1 MLGKYLF
8 FLEKEKLKNKMM
20 ISVCPAY
27 LPSVEYMSWVINQ
40 KKLYFLTSGHYQKQ
54 TYRNRA
60 EIYGPNGKL
69 KLIIPV
75 TKNRGSNHQKDIE
88 TMIDNNFLWQK
99 NHWRSL
105 QMSYRASPYFEFYEE
120 DFYPFY
126 NNKIS
131 SLMELN
137 ISLIKVVLK
146 LLKFEIPIEEKNDNK
161 VKEKRDLIIYKKIV
175 NASILKYNQVF
186 IDKHGFLSNLSIVD
200 LLFNLGPESLD
211 YLKNLRI

>member
-1 MLGKYLF
+1 MI
-8 FLEKEKLKNKMM
+8 

-88 TMIDNNFLWQK
+88 TMVDNNLLWQK

-137 ISLIKVVLK
+137 IGLIKVILK
-146 LLKFEIPIEEKNDNK
+146 LLKFEIPIEEKNHNK
-161 VKEKRDLIIYKKIV
+161 VNEKRDLIVSKKIV

-211 YLKNLRI
+211 YLKNIRI

>member
-1 MLGKYLF
+1 MI
-8 FLEKEKLKNKMM
+8 

-40 KKLYFLTSGHYQKQ
+40 KKLYFFTSGHYQKQ

-75 TKNRGSNHQKDIE
+75 TKNRGSNYQKDIE
-88 TMIDNNFLWQK
+88 TMSDNNFLWQK

-120 DFYPFY
+120 EFYPFY

-137 ISLIKVVLK
+137 IGLIKVILK
-146 LLKFEIPIEEKNDNK
+146 LLKFEIPIEEKNHNK
-161 VKEKRDLIIYKKIV
+161 VNEKRDLIISKKIV

-211 YLKNLRI
+211 YLKNLKI

>member
-1 MLGKYLF
+1 
-8 FLEKEKLKNKMM
+8 M
-20 ISVCPAY
+20 ITSVCPAY
-27 LPSVEYMSWVINQ
+27 LPSVEYMGWVINQ
-40 KKLYFLTSGHYQKQ
+40 KKLYFLTSGNYQKQ

-75 TKNRGSNHQKDIE
+75 TKNRGSNRQKDIE

-137 ISLIKVVLK
+137 IGLIKVILK

-161 VKEKRDLIIYKKIV
+161 VKEKRDLIISKKIV
-175 NASILKYNQVF
+175 NVSILKYNQVF

-200 LLFNLGPESLD
+200 LLFNLGPESLN

>member
-1 MLGKYLF
+1 
-8 FLEKEKLKNKMM
+8 MM

>member
-1 MLGKYLF
+1 MI
-8 FLEKEKLKNKMM
+8 

-88 TMIDNNFLWQK
+88 TMVDNNLLWQK

-137 ISLIKVVLK
+137 IGLIKVILK
-146 LLKFEIPIEEKNDNK
+146 LLKFEIPIEEKNHNK
-161 VKEKRDLIIYKKIV
+161 VNEKRDLIVSKKIV

>member
-1 MLGKYLF
+1 LF
-8 FLEKEKLKNKMM
+8 FLEKEKLKNKMI

-88 TMIDNNFLWQK
+88 TMVDNNFLWQK

-137 ISLIKVVLK
+137 IGLIKVVLK
-146 LLKFEIPIEEKNDNK
+146 LLKFEIPIEEKNHNK
-161 VKEKRDLIIYKKIV
+161 VNEKRDLVISKKIV
-175 NASILKYNQVF
+175 NVSILKYNQVF

>member
-1 MLGKYLF
+1 MI
-8 FLEKEKLKNKMM
+8 

-137 ISLIKVVLK
+137 IGLIKVVLK

-161 VKEKRDLIIYKKIV
+161 VKEKRDLIIHKKIV

>member
-1 MLGKYLF
+1 MI
-8 FLEKEKLKNKMM
+8 

-75 TKNRGSNHQKDIE
+75 TKNRGSKHQKDIE
-88 TMIDNNFLWQK
+88 TMVNNNSLWQK

-126 NNKIS
+126 NNKTS

-137 ISLIKVVLK
+137 ISLIKIILK
-146 LLKFEIPIEEKNDNK
+146 LLKFEIPIEEKNHNK
-161 VKEKRDLIIYKKIV
+161 VNEKRDLIISKKIV
-175 NASILKYNQVF
+175 DASILKYNQVF
-186 IDKHGFLSNLSIVD
+186 IDKHGFLPNLSIVD

>member
-1 MLGKYLF
+1 MI
-8 FLEKEKLKNKMM
+8 

-137 ISLIKVVLK
+137 IGLIKVILK

-161 VKEKRDLIIYKKIV
+161 VKEKRDLIISKKIV

-186 IDKHGFLSNLSIVD
+186 IDKHGFLTNLSIVD

>member
-1 MLGKYLF
+1 MI
-8 FLEKEKLKNKMM
+8 

-75 TKNRGSNHQKDIE
+75 SKNRGSNHQKDIE

-99 NHWRSL
+99 DHWRSL

-137 ISLIKVVLK
+137 IGLIKVVLK

-161 VKEKRDLIIYKKIV
+161 VKEKRDLIIHKKIV

-200 LLFNLGPESLD
+200 LLFNLGPESLN

>member
-1 MLGKYLF
+1 
-8 FLEKEKLKNKMM
+8 
-20 ISVCPAY
+20 
-27 LPSVEYMSWVINQ
+27 
-40 KKLYFLTSGHYQKQ
+40 
-54 TYRNRA
+54 
-60 EIYGPNGKL
+60 
-69 KLIIPV
+69 
-75 TKNRGSNHQKDIE
+75 
-88 TMIDNNFLWQK
+88 MIDNNFLWQK

-137 ISLIKVVLK
+137 IGLIKVVLK
-146 LLKFEIPIEEKNDNK
+146 LLKFEIPIEEKNHNK
-161 VKEKRDLIIYKKIV
+161 VNEKRDLVISKKIV
-175 NASILKYNQVF
+175 NVSILKYNQVF

>member
-1 MLGKYLF
+1 MI
-8 FLEKEKLKNKMM
+8 

-88 TMIDNNFLWQK
+88 TMIDNDFLWQK

-137 ISLIKVVLK
+137 IGLIKVILK

>member
-1 MLGKYLF
+1 MT
-8 FLEKEKLKNKMM
+8 

-75 TKNRGSNHQKDIE
+75 TKNRGSKHQKDIE
-88 TMIDNNFLWQK
+88 TMVDNNSLWQK

-137 ISLIKVVLK
+137 ISLIKIILK
-146 LLKFEIPIEEKNDNK
+146 LLKFEIPIEEKNHNK
-161 VKEKRDLIIYKKIV
+161 VNEKRDLIISKKIV
-175 NASILKYNQVF
+175 DVSILKYNQVF
-186 IDKHGFLSNLSIVD
+186 IDKHGFLPNLSIVD

>member
-1 MLGKYLF
+1 MI
-8 FLEKEKLKNKMM
+8 

-75 TKNRGSNHQKDIE
+75 TKNRGSYHQKDIE

-137 ISLIKVVLK
+137 IGLIKVILK

-161 VKEKRDLIIYKKIV
+161 VKEKRDLIISKKIV
-175 NASILKYNQVF
+175 NVSILKYNQVF
-186 IDKHGFLSNLSIVD
+186 IDRHGFLSNLSIVD
-200 LLFNLGPESLD
+200 LLFNLGPRSLD

>member
-1 MLGKYLF
+1 MI
-8 FLEKEKLKNKMM
+8 

-137 ISLIKVVLK
+137 IGLIKVILK

>member
-1 MLGKYLF
+1 MI
-8 FLEKEKLKNKMM
+8 

-75 TKNRGSNHQKDIE
+75 TKNRGSKHQKDIE
-88 TMIDNNFLWQK
+88 TMVDNNFLWQK

-137 ISLIKVVLK
+137 ISLIKIILK
-146 LLKFEIPIEEKNDNK
+146 LLKFEIPIEEKNHNK
-161 VKEKRDLIIYKKIV
+161 VNEKRDLIISKKIV
-175 NASILKYNQVF
+175 DASILKYNQVF
-186 IDKHGFLSNLSIVD
+186 IDKHGFLPNLSIVD

>member
-1 MLGKYLF
+1 MI
-8 FLEKEKLKNKMM
+8 

-40 KKLYFLTSGHYQKQ
+40 KKLYFLTSGNYQKQ

-75 TKNRGSNHQKDIE
+75 TKNKGSKHQKDIE
-88 TMIDNNFLWQK
+88 TMVDNNSLWQK

-137 ISLIKVVLK
+137 ISLIKIILK
-146 LLKFEIPIEEKNDNK
+146 LLKFEIPIEEKNHNK
-161 VKEKRDLIIYKKIV
+161 VNEKRDLIISKKIV
-175 NASILKYNQVF
+175 DASILKYNQVF
-186 IDKHGFLSNLSIVD
+186 IDKHGFLPNLSIVD

>member
-1 MLGKYLF
+1 MI
-8 FLEKEKLKNKMM
+8 

-75 TKNRGSNHQKDIE
+75 TKNKGSNHQKDIE
-88 TMIDNNFLWQK
+88 TIIDNNFLWQK

-137 ISLIKVVLK
+137 IGLIKVVLK

-161 VKEKRDLIIYKKIV
+161 VKEKRDLIISKKIV
-175 NASILKYNQVF
+175 NVSILKYNQVF

-200 LLFNLGPESLD
+200 LLFNLGPESLN

>member
-1 MLGKYLF
+1 MI
-8 FLEKEKLKNKMM
+8 

-137 ISLIKVVLK
+137 IGLIKVVLK

-161 VKEKRDLIIYKKIV
+161 VKEKRDLIISKKIV

>member
-1 MLGKYLF
+1 MI
-8 FLEKEKLKNKMM
+8 

-75 TKNRGSNHQKDIE
+75 TKNRALKHQKDIE
-88 TMIDNNFLWQK
+88 TMVDNNFLWQK

-137 ISLIKVVLK
+137 IGLIKVVLK
-146 LLKFEIPIEEKNDNK
+146 LLKFEIPIEEKNHNK
-161 VKEKRDLIIYKKIV
+161 VNEKRDLVISKKIV
-175 NASILKYNQVF
+175 NVSILKYNQVF

>member
-1 MLGKYLF
+1 MI
-8 FLEKEKLKNKMM
+8 

-75 TKNRGSNHQKDIE
+75 NKNRGSNHQKDIE
-88 TMIDNNFLWQK
+88 TMVDNNFLWQK

-137 ISLIKVVLK
+137 IGLIKVILK
-146 LLKFEIPIEEKNDNK
+146 LLKFEIPIEEKNHNK
-161 VKEKRDLIIYKKIV
+161 VNEKRDLIISKKIV